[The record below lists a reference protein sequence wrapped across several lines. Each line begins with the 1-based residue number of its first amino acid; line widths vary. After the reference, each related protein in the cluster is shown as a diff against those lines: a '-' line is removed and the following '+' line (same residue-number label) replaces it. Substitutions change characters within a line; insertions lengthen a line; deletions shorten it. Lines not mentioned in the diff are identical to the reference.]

1 MEAKKSKLIFTLLFI
16 TMHVIL
22 LFVLRALENDVP
34 SEHKDMQ
41 LALLLLGILI
51 SVSYWICQYRIF
63 SVLYKTENV
72 SLLDKL
78 ISAQNL
84 GWVIT
89 ILTYAVLVY
98 VSQENMTG
106 IGMEGTKYL
115 LIFLLDFMVCEVGIK
130 FLSKSRRSGKTTNSV
145 YP

>member
-1 MEAKKSKLIFTLLFI
+1 
-16 TMHVIL
+16 MHVIL
-22 LFVLRALENDVP
+22 LFVLRALENDVS

-63 SVLYKTENV
+63 SVLYEIENV
-72 SLLDKL
+72 SLFDKL
-78 ISAQNL
+78 ISVQNL

-98 VSQENMTG
+98 VSQENITG

-115 LIFLLDFMVCEVGIK
+115 LIFLLDFMVCDVGIK
-130 FLSKSRRSGKTTNSV
+130 FLSKSRHSGKTTNSV
-145 YP
+145 LQ